1 LTKPIGRRGLGR
13 AHKLADGLE
22 HLAQLKADAGG
33 EPVVSERKRL
43 GLLLKHMEL
52 RGEVLVG
59 GERLAQAH
67 EGAHDVETDFDGA
80 C

>member
-1 LTKPIGRRGLGR
+1 MTKPIGRRGLGR
-13 AHKLADGLE
+13 AHELADGVE
-22 HLAQLKADAGG
+22 HLAQLKAGAGG
-33 EPVVSERKRL
+33 EAVVSERKRL

-52 RGEVLVG
+52 RGEVLVR

-67 EGAHDVETDFDGA
+67 EGAHDVEADFDGA